1 MANKKLSPTAMIG
14 GAWAVYQ
21 ATQSLQQASMGR
33 AQEARAQEQHA
44 HMLQSMGQYEQ
55 VAAYMRD
62 PKASEVLG
70 AGRLAEW
77 DDLEAANLFKPTGL
91 YIGEFAGNPIFYNG
105 DRHCLSYGRTRSGK
119 GRDIILPV
127 LGSMKG
133 DSFIVT
139 DIKDA
144 ENAYATAEARA
155 VKLGHRILALNPLGI
170 SGIES
175 ARLNPCQAM
184 IDVARSGYEM
194 DGEDQQFIDKFLPMT
209 PKQMQSENAWTL
221 EGAREILQIRAKYL
235 AYFRPSKCNPAG
247 LWHMANGSADKIR
260 AQYQEMID
268 CGDETISEPAAL
280 FLHQF
285 ETSEKQYSGY
295 QTGLTRAVSPYAPS
309 SVFAEETSTSD
320 FDPADLKREPIT
332 VFAMLPTDKIEVG
345 AQWLTLAIS
354 TMMET
359 IATATG
365 DRRTTVL
372 LDEMANLPYMP
383 IIPKALKLFG
393 GKGVRLWGFC
403 QGRHSL
409 LDAGYSKE
417 TVREF
422 EDQSGFLQ
430 LWEVEDTDLLKDV
443 EAWSGKK
450 GVATRSAS
458 MGGGGGLQGS
468 FSTSEQ
474 ARPVLQT
481 EDIRAVG
488 HGQQILKVAGC
499 PYMILADRVA
509 WFDYPALEKILR
521 DPREISSGVA
531 ESWKPARRKRTLMLP
546 PPSPEIE
553 EDYAPSSDEMLAM
566 ALAENDALRDQL
578 AELKEQT
585 GYEMDILDVLKKAL
599 AAAAAQETPT

>member
-1 MANKKLSPTAMIG
+1 MSREHN
-14 GAWAVYQ
+14 Q
-21 ATQSLQQASMGR
+21 R
-33 AQEARAQEQHA
+33 AREQHA
-44 HMLQSMGQYEQ
+44 HMLQSMQQYEQ
-55 VAAYMRD
+55 VATYMRN

-70 AGRLAEW
+70 AGRLAERS
-77 DDLEAANLFKPTGL
+77 DLVAANMFSNKGL
-91 YIGEFAGNPIFYNG
+91 YVGQFEGQPIFYNG
-105 DRHCLSYGRTRSGK
+105 DRHALSYGRTRSGK

-127 LGSMKG
+127 LGSMKH
-133 DSFIVT
+133 DSFIIT

-144 ENAYATAEARA
+144 ENAYATAAARA
-155 VKLGHRILALNPLGI
+155 KIGHRILALNPLGI
-170 SGIES
+170 AGIES
-175 ARLNPCQAM
+175 FRLNPCQAM
-184 IDVARSGYEM
+184 IDAARSGYEM

-209 PKQMQSENAWTL
+209 PKQAQSENAWAL
-221 EGAREILQIRAKYL
+221 DGAREILQIRAKYL

-247 LWHMANGSADKIR
+247 LWHMVHGSDEDIK

-268 CGDETISEPAAL
+268 CGDESIASKASSY
-280 FLHQF
+280 LHLY
-285 ETSEKQYSGY
+285 ENVDRQYGAY
-295 QTGLTRAVSPYAPS
+295 GTGLKRAVAPYAPN

-354 TMMET
+354 TMMES
-359 IATATG
+359 IAAATG

-417 TVREF
+417 TIREF

-468 FSTSEQ
+468 FSVSEQ
-474 ARPVLQT
+474 ARSVLQT

-488 HGQQILKVAGC
+488 HGQQLLKVAGC
-499 PYMILADRVA
+499 PFMILAERVP
-509 WFDYPALEKILR
+509 WFEYPALKRTLR
-521 DPREISSGVA
+521 DPREINTGVA
-531 ESWKPARRKRTLMLP
+531 DWKPARRKRTFTLP
-546 PPSPEIE
+546 PPPPEVE
-553 EDYAPSSDEMLAM
+553 EDYAPSSDELLAM
-566 ALAENDALRDQL
+566 ALAENDGLREQL

-585 GYEMDILDVLKKAL
+585 GFETDILDVLRRAL
-599 AAAAAQETPT
+599 AAAAAQERPT

>member
-1 MANKKLSPTAMIG
+1 MIG
-14 GAWAVYQ
+14 GAWAVHQ
-21 ATQSLQQASMGR
+21 AFQSLEHAAMAREQNER
-33 AQEARAQEQHA
+33 AREQHA
-44 HMLQSMGQYEQ
+44 HMLQSMEQYQQ
-55 VAAYMRD
+55 VAQYMRD

-77 DDLEAANLFKPTGL
+77 DDLVAADLFRPAGL
-91 YIGEFAGNPIFYNG
+91 YIGEFAGHPIFYNG

-119 GRDIILPV
+119 GRDVILPV

-133 DSFIVT
+133 DSFIIS

-184 IDVARSGYEM
+184 IDTAKAGYEF
-194 DGEDQQFIDKFLPMT
+194 DGEDEQFINHFLPMT
-209 PKQMQSENAWTL
+209 PKQAQSENSWTL
-221 EGAREILQIRAKYL
+221 EGAREILKTRAKYL
-235 AYFRPSKCNPAG
+235 AYYRPSECCPGA
-247 LWHMANGSADKIR
+247 LWHMVNGSEEKIR

-268 CGDETISEPAAL
+268 CGDPSISEPAARYL
-280 FLHQF
+280 GQF
-285 ETSEKQYSGY
+285 EKADKQYAGY
-295 QTGLTRAVSPYAPS
+295 QTGLKRAVWLYEPS
-309 SVFAEETSTSD
+309 SVFDLETRVSD
-320 FDPADLKREPIT
+320 FDPAELKREPIT
-332 VFAMLPTDKIEVG
+332 VFAMLPTDKIEYG

-354 TMMET
+354 TMMER
-359 IATATG
+359 IAAATG

-409 LDAGYSKE
+409 LDAGYNKE

-450 GVATRSAS
+450 GVATRSAT

-468 FSTSEQ
+468 FSVSEQ

-499 PYMILADRVA
+499 PYIIVAERMA
-509 WFDYPALEKILR
+509 WFDYPELKRILR
-521 DPREISSGVA
+521 DPREINSGVA
-531 ESWKPARRKRTLMLP
+531 ESWRPVRRKRTLMLP
-546 PPSPEIE
+546 PPPPPEIDE
-553 EDYAPSSDEMLAM
+553 EATPSSDELLAM
-566 ALAENDALRDQL
+566 ALAENDALREQL
-578 AELKEQT
+578 AELKEQE
-585 GYEMDILDVLKKAL
+585 GWELDIVDVLKKAL
-599 AAAAAQETPT
+599 AAVAEEKTA